1 MKTNILFIGGP
12 LNGRKDIY
20 AEYEI
25 YCMRENNLYRKLQN
39 GMLMDSYLPDDEPV
53 SVKEHRYIR
62 HHIAGTLIYIHES
75 LTLQTAI
82 QKLVSCYRGGKR
94 KKKY

>member
-1 MKTNILFIGGP
+1 MKAKILFIGGP
-12 LNGRKDIY
+12 LNGRKDIE

-25 YCMRENNLYRKLQN
+25 YCMRENNLYSKLQN

-62 HHIAGTLIYIHES
+62 HHIAGSLIYIHEK
-75 LTLQTAI
+75 LTFNDAI
-82 QKLVSCYRGGKR
+82 SKLVSCYRGGKR
-94 KKKY
+94 KK